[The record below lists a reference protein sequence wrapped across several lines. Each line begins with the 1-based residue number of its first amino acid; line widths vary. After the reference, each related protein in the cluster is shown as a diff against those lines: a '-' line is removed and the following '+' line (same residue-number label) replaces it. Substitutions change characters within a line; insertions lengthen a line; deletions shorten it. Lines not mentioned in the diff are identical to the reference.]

1 MNGSNTADGISQTVT
16 PALSLDEISIMR
28 GETQTARALSAEFKA
43 GQMYAIL
50 GPNGTGKSSL
60 LKAIF
65 GEVAL
70 SQGRIHYGPHTLSIG
85 QLAAWRQRIGYMPQ
99 GTEIDAALT
108 VLEVVLLGKLDALH
122 MYVGDE
128 LLNEALEV
136 MQQVGIVDLA
146 HRDIQTLS
154 GGQRQLA
161 MFCQVLL
168 RDPAIMLLDEPVSA
182 LDMHHQLRLLEQVHQ
197 ETRQRQLITITVLH
211 DLSLA
216 AQFADHVMLLGDGVI
231 QATGTPHEVLT
242 PERLS
247 PLYGV
252 AVERL
257 YDSAGIPVIRPLRQ
271 ANRYGVN

>member
-1 MNGSNTADGISQTVT
+1 M
-16 PALSLDEISIMR
+16 PALRLDEISIVR
-28 GETQTARALSAEFKA
+28 GATQTARALSAEFNA
-43 GQMYAIL
+43 GQVYAIL

-65 GEVAL
+65 GELSL
-70 SQGRIHYGPHTLSIG
+70 SQGRIHYGPHPLSMRH
-85 QLAAWRQRIGYMPQ
+85 LASWRQRIGYMPQ
-99 GTEIDAALT
+99 GTEIDVSLT

-128 LLNEALEV
+128 LLNEALEI

-182 LDMHHQLRLLEQVHQ
+182 LDMHHQLNLLEQVHQ
-197 ETRQRQLITITVLH
+197 ETRQRRLITITVLH

-216 AQFADHVMLLGDGVI
+216 AQFADQVMLLGEGVL
-231 QATGTPHEVLT
+231 QASGTPHDVLT

-271 ANRYGVN
+271 MNRGLVN

>member
-1 MNGSNTADGISQTVT
+1 MTCSDISEAVSQTT
-16 PALSLDEISIMR
+16 MPALHLDEISIVR
-28 GETQTARALSAEFKA
+28 GATQTARALSAEFNA
-43 GQMYAIL
+43 GQVYAIL

-65 GEVAL
+65 GELSL
-70 SQGRIHYGPHTLSIG
+70 SQGRIHYGPHALSMRH
-85 QLAAWRQRIGYMPQ
+85 LASWRQRIGYMPQ
-99 GTEIDAALT
+99 GTEIDVSLT

-128 LLNEALEV
+128 LLNEALEI

-182 LDMHHQLRLLEQVHQ
+182 LDMHHQLNLLEQVHQ
-197 ETRQRQLITITVLH
+197 ETRQRRLITITVLH

-216 AQFADHVMLLGDGVI
+216 AQFADQVMLLGEGI
-231 QATGTPHEVLT
+231 LQASGTPHDVLT

-271 ANRYGVN
+271 AVSHF

>member
-1 MNGSNTADGISQTVT
+1 MSLPDAACSLSQTAM
-16 PALSLDEISIMR
+16 PSLCLDDISIMR
-28 GETQTARALSAEFKA
+28 GETQTARAISAEFEA
-43 GQMYAIL
+43 GQVYAIL

-65 GEVAL
+65 GEVTL
-70 SQGRIHYGPHTLSIG
+70 SQGAIDYGEHRLSARH
-85 QLAAWRQRIGYMPQ
+85 LASWRQRIGYMPQ

-122 MYVGDE
+122 MHVGDE
-128 LLNEALEV
+128 LLNEALEI
-136 MQQVGIVDLA
+136 MQQVGIIDLA

-168 RDPAIMLLDEPVSA
+168 RDPAMMLLDEPVSA
-182 LDMHHQLRLLEQVHQ
+182 LDMHHQLTLLEQVHQ
-197 ETRQRQLITITVLH
+197 ETRQRRLITITVLH

-216 AQFADHVMLLGDGVI
+216 AQFADQVMLLGEGVI
-231 QATGTPHEVLT
+231 QAVGTPHDVLT

-271 ANRYGVN
+271 VSRGR